1 MLKSLFFLSLD
12 SIVIFLVQSR
22 FVFLTGSSLHSSH
35 DRHDQISVLLF
46 YDIIHCHNM
55 NADSVALKVIAIIEF
70 SNIFI
75 HSKFVYTY
83 NSILVFHEIFNV
95 VNSRIIEGIDIFL
108 FWSRLWFRAW
118 EKIVFVRRLS
128 ISTFVARF

>member
-35 DRHDQISVLLF
+35 DRHDISVLLF

-75 HSKFVYTY
+75 HSNFVYTY